1 MVEGTVGSHHKEGSS
16 KMSKHS
22 IVCAGIDTGKYK
34 LDVAL
39 NGSRQQL
46 QIDNTTDGHAALS
59 SWLKRH
65 KVERVGIEASGGYER
80 NVVTR
85 LRGDKFVVV
94 VFQPAQ
100 VRAYAGFLLQKAKN
114 DKIDARLIAA
124 CTAAIKKIHAPPDDR
139 LAPFAARMTLI
150 EQLTDQVACYKCY
163 REGCREPQIQQ
174 FWKAEI
180 ARLNK

>member
-65 KVERVGIEASGGYER
+65 KVERVGIEASGGPR
-80 NVVTR
+80 RCAPMPGFSCNGRRTTR
-85 LRGDKFVVV
+85 SMR
-94 VFQPAQ
+94 
-100 VRAYAGFLLQKAKN
+100 R
-114 DKIDARLIAA
+114 
-124 CTAAIKKIHAPPDDR
+124 
-139 LAPFAARMTLI
+139 
-150 EQLTDQVACYKCY
+150 
-163 REGCREPQIQQ
+163 
-174 FWKAEI
+174 
-180 ARLNK
+180 